1 MKAYIRSI
9 TPKAWYLI
17 GCSMLYPIVILVLMQ
32 FFPTDDAIWYAQI
45 FYVFIMA
52 IGLAVLKTYR
62 WYQRR

>member
-17 GCSMLYPIVILVLMQ
+17 GCSILYLLTIVLLAQ
-32 FFPTDDAIWYAQI
+32 FFPLSDAIFYAQI
-45 FYVFIMA
+45 FFVFILA
-52 IGLAVLKTYR
+52 AGLAVLKTYR